1 MHSKMFKRIL
11 AGILIFTLT
20 FANPALVTKS
30 FATSIFDKVSNQT
43 GTGNKNIEF
52 NAGFDAENAESFSAI
67 SDVNNDNLAINLN
80 VNVKNKGYLKNG
92 KVQILEGTEG
102 AGLNFELKNQTKES
116 VQSEEVSEEANEAEQ
131 VTENLPDMVEKIED
145 NVVTLKQITAGSDIS
160 ISLPIEYKNEEFVNL
175 SKLVGNSKILFTGVY
190 VDEKGNEIEVAKEVD
205 LTLSWKDERTA
216 KISSEIAKYIPY
228 STSNG
233 NGIIL
238 QTIVDLDNTTTNKTL
253 PVNKTELNISVP
265 TIGDAK
271 PSKITVVA
279 NSTIGTNGKNN
290 ENVIFTENNW
300 TYDQETGILNIKMQN
315 DKQLVRIDNSEN
327 DILKNA
333 EQENVEEERYYSLSG
348 KDEYVV
354 TYSFENVTMQDEL
367 KTSYNIKG
375 NLETFSGV
383 EAEGNIYSSQTEQNY
398 EYTLTG
404 QKGDIV
410 SLQTNNETESISKAY
425 TYLNYNNKE
434 NYEIKYNSKNIIN
447 VSYKDIVEELKIE
460 DKDVYYIAKDGN
472 KYLTNDIKYNKI
484 SILKENINSIL
495 GEDGVIKLVDSNGN
509 EITTINKDTQA
520 DENGNIV
527 IDLSEKGLT
536 KITLITSKPVQE
548 GNLIVNTERTSKKS
562 DFSKEQYKNFSAI
575 AFENELKAKYTYVS
589 SETSIATNTIQTNLK
604 DTKTKANIVLD
615 RDSLSTI
622 AMNNDVEIRVEL
634 NNNTDES
641 DVYGESVFEV
651 EMPAYIQ
658 NMEITNTNI
667 VYGDGLNIK
676 SIEPYEKDGK
686 IFIRIT
692 LDGKQEYL
700 NSGVLTNGCNIVIN
714 ANIKVD
720 LFTPAMEQQVKLTY
734 TNSEATNYENEQNSG
749 LATSNIY
756 YSAPTGVITV
766 NTTSDYNGAGTMVT
780 SVRQGSKED
789 TIEIYSGAKTAN
801 MEVVV
806 MNNNK
811 NTISNLSI
819 LGRIPFKGV
828 KDIQTGEDLGTTIDT
843 KMVSGLVADA
853 NNRGNFAVYYSAN
866 PEATNDLSN
875 QENGWTQNI
884 EDLSTVKS
892 YLIVPTDENYEM
904 EQAETL
910 RFTYQYEIPAN
921 LEHNADI
928 FGTFLAYYT
937 NHTEI
942 ATVKE
947 TSTADKV
954 GLTTGEGPQVDIS
967 LKSDTNSIKEF
978 EELKFTTT
986 VKNTGKSEANN
997 IVVKM
1002 PIPSY
1007 TKYITSNSTKDNTT
1021 VNVENNV
1028 AIFNVSSLAV
1038 NESVDLEIV
1047 VQVLDTPEEQTQIKE
1062 TSSITVKDLQKELS
1076 TNEVTVDLKQAEF
1089 SVKVSTVEDNA
1100 DGMKIIYRENDEYY
1114 FKVQLENL
1122 TSEAKNN
1129 VILKTQLP
1137 DSFTFTEA
1145 YTVGYEA
1152 DGITENKIDNAV
1164 YDEQARTITWKL
1176 DKISEYGA
1184 NQFNLIVKANELP
1197 EGTTQKD
1204 ASVKFEATAD
1214 GTDTYTS
1221 NEVICTIAKPSL
1233 VVSQKTLTT
1242 NTYVKEGETIEYVFN
1257 VKNEGIVAAEKLV
1270 LNDQIPDGLIVKNI
1284 DYVSNGVHATKTVS
1298 EKDSVEINT
1307 VIMPGQE
1314 LTVNVKALAVDLN
1327 GMQEKTVTNAAT
1339 VSAQNVDT
1347 VKTNSITHIVEAT
1360 DKSELYDTAGETANT
1375 ATSQLHS
1382 SNSNLSK
1389 TYKLTGIAW
1398 LDENGNGKRDDDEP
1412 KMSNITARLVNSDTG
1427 TIIKTATTD
1436 SRGEYSFSGISNGN
1450 YLVIFDYD
1458 TVKYTVTSYRQAGV
1472 ETNVNSD
1479 AITTKIEQD
1488 GKQRNG
1494 AVTDVISIQDLSVSN
1509 IDIGFV
1515 LADTFDLKLD
1525 KSVTKITAQNKVGT
1539 SKSEFDKTKLA
1550 KKDIAG
1556 KYIASTTV
1564 YIEYNIS
1571 VSNVG
1576 DVAGYAKKIVDYIPE
1591 GMTFNSSLNKDWYTG
1606 TDGNLYTSSLA
1617 DVELKPGETKE
1628 LKLVLTKQMTEENTG
1643 VVNNNAEI
1651 YEDFNIYGISDTN
1664 STPANGVQSENDM
1677 SSADAILTIKTGES
1691 LIYVSVIITSAIL
1704 GAIVIFISYN
1714 KIVVSKRKRGV

>member
-1 MHSKMFKRIL
+1 
-11 AGILIFTLT
+11 
-20 FANPALVTKS
+20 
-30 FATSIFDKVSNQT
+30 
-43 GTGNKNIEF
+43 
-52 NAGFDAENAESFSAI
+52 
-67 SDVNNDNLAINLN
+67 
-80 VNVKNKGYLKNG
+80 
-92 KVQILEGTEG
+92 
-102 AGLNFELKNQTKES
+102 
-116 VQSEEVSEEANEAEQ
+116 
-131 VTENLPDMVEKIED
+131 
-145 NVVTLKQITAGSDIS
+145 
-160 ISLPIEYKNEEFVNL
+160 
-175 SKLVGNSKILFTGVY
+175 
-190 VDEKGNEIEVAKEVD
+190 
-205 LTLSWKDERTA
+205 
-216 KISSEIAKYIPY
+216 
-228 STSNG
+228 
-233 NGIIL
+233 
-238 QTIVDLDNTTTNKTL
+238 
-253 PVNKTELNISVP
+253 
-265 TIGDAK
+265 
-271 PSKITVVA
+271 
-279 NSTIGTNGKNN
+279 
-290 ENVIFTENNW
+290 
-300 TYDQETGILNIKMQN
+300 
-315 DKQLVRIDNSEN
+315 
-327 DILKNA
+327 
-333 EQENVEEERYYSLSG
+333 
-348 KDEYVV
+348 
-354 TYSFENVTMQDEL
+354 
-367 KTSYNIKG
+367 
-375 NLETFSGV
+375 
-383 EAEGNIYSSQTEQNY
+383 
-398 EYTLTG
+398 
-404 QKGDIV
+404 
-410 SLQTNNETESISKAY
+410 
-425 TYLNYNNKE
+425 
-434 NYEIKYNSKNIIN
+434 
-447 VSYKDIVEELKIE
+447 
-460 DKDVYYIAKDGN
+460 
-472 KYLTNDIKYNKI
+472 
-484 SILKENINSIL
+484 
-495 GEDGVIKLVDSNGN
+495 
-509 EITTINKDTQA
+509 
-520 DENGNIV
+520 
-527 IDLSEKGLT
+527 
-536 KITLITSKPVQE
+536 
-548 GNLIVNTERTSKKS
+548 
-562 DFSKEQYKNFSAI
+562 
-575 AFENELKAKYTYVS
+575 
-589 SETSIATNTIQTNLK
+589 
-604 DTKTKANIVLD
+604 
-615 RDSLSTI
+615 
-622 AMNNDVEIRVEL
+622 
-634 NNNTDES
+634 
-641 DVYGESVFEV
+641 
-651 EMPAYIQ
+651 
-658 NMEITNTNI
+658 
-667 VYGDGLNIK
+667 
-676 SIEPYEKDGK
+676 
-686 IFIRIT
+686 
-692 LDGKQEYL
+692 
-700 NSGVLTNGCNIVIN
+700 
-714 ANIKVD
+714 
-720 LFTPAMEQQVKLTY
+720 
-734 TNSEATNYENEQNSG
+734 
-749 LATSNIY
+749 
-756 YSAPTGVITV
+756 
-766 NTTSDYNGAGTMVT
+766 
-780 SVRQGSKED
+780 
-789 TIEIYSGAKTAN
+789 
-801 MEVVV
+801 
-806 MNNNK
+806 
-811 NTISNLSI
+811 
-819 LGRIPFKGV
+819 
-828 KDIQTGEDLGTTIDT
+828 
-843 KMVSGLVADA
+843 
-853 NNRGNFAVYYSAN
+853 
-866 PEATNDLSN
+866 
-875 QENGWTQNI
+875 
-884 EDLSTVKS
+884 
-892 YLIVPTDENYEM
+892 
-904 EQAETL
+904 
-910 RFTYQYEIPAN
+910 
-921 LEHNADI
+921 
-928 FGTFLAYYT
+928 
-937 NHTEI
+937 
-942 ATVKE
+942 
-947 TSTADKV
+947 
-954 GLTTGEGPQVDIS
+954 
-967 LKSDTNSIKEF
+967 
-978 EELKFTTT
+978 
-986 VKNTGKSEANN
+986 
-997 IVVKM
+997 
-1002 PIPSY
+1002 
-1007 TKYITSNSTKDNTT
+1007 
-1021 VNVENNV
+1021 
-1028 AIFNVSSLAV
+1028 
-1038 NESVDLEIV
+1038 
-1047 VQVLDTPEEQTQIKE
+1047 
-1062 TSSITVKDLQKELS
+1062 
-1076 TNEVTVDLKQAEF
+1076 
-1089 SVKVSTVEDNA
+1089 
-1100 DGMKIIYRENDEYY
+1100 MKIIYRENDQYY

-1122 TSEAKNN
+1122 TSEARNN

-1137 DSFTFTEA
+1137 DSFTFVEA

-1221 NEVICTIAKPSL
+1221 NEVVCTIAKPSL

-1398 LDENGNGKRDDDEP
+1398 LDENGNGKRDDDKP

-1509 IDIGFV
+1509 VDIGFV

-1571 VSNVG
+1571 VSKVG